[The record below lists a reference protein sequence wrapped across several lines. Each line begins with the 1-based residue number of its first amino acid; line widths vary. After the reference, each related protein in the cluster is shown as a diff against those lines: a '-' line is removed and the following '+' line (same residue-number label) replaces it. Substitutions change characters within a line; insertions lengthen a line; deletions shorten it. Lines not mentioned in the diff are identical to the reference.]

1 MWSIAAR
8 YSRSSTFAGPRN
20 ERQLTTPSR
29 PPARIHWLSLLY
41 EKVKCVSLTRI
52 RCVTSLCGHEEI
64 PMAYIHV
71 IHENPAWLEPLADA
85 LERQTLPWRD
95 WFLDHGV
102 FDLSRP
108 PPEGVFYNRMSASS
122 HTRDHRYAAELTASV
137 LAWLERH
144 ARRVI
149 NGSRAL
155 DLEISKARQYAA
167 LEAAGLRTPDTVLV
181 AGKDLLVAAAQQ
193 HFAAGAFIL
202 KPNRGGKGL
211 GVRLFYTLDALSTY
225 IGGPDYEPPVDGLHL
240 LQEYVQA
247 QVPLITRA
255 EFVGGRFVYAV
266 EVDTSDGFELC
277 PADACAVEDQPRAK
291 FTIIDDVA
299 GIEFITDTDGVRHTY
314 DVNTNTNYN
323 PEAEARAGRSGMNTL
338 AQYLGAELS
347 AIEIASSQ
355 RSSQ

>member
-1 MWSIAAR
+1 
-8 YSRSSTFAGPRN
+8 
-20 ERQLTTPSR
+20 
-29 PPARIHWLSLLY
+29 
-41 EKVKCVSLTRI
+41 
-52 RCVTSLCGHEEI
+52 
-64 PMAYIHV
+64 MAYIHV

-144 ARRVI
+144 GRRVI

-225 IGGPDYEPPVDGLHL
+225 IGGLDYEPPVDGLHL

-255 EFVGGRFVYAV
+255 EFIGGRFIYAV

-277 PADACAVEDQPRAK
+277 PADACAVGDAACPATDGSRAK
-291 FTIIDDVA
+291 FTIVDDIDAGLKRRYEAFLSANDIGVA
-299 GIEFITDTDGVRHTY
+299 GIEFVTDSAGGAYTY

-323 PEAEARAGRSGMNTL
+323 PDAEARAGRSAMTAL
-338 AQYLGAELS
+338 ARYLGTELERVS
-347 AIEIASSQ
+347 R
-355 RSSQ
+355 RSDAAD